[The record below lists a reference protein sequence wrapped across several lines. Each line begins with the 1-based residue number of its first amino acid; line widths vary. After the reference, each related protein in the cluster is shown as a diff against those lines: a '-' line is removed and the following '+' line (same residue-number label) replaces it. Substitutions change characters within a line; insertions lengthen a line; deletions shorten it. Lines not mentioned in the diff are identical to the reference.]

1 MTKEER
7 KNVRNDIWLCGR
19 CANEIDVTP
28 DSYPIDL
35 LYTWK
40 SQAETGNL
48 SLTDS
53 LPRFLPMFR
62 NVIFYWIL
70 ILQSQKI
77 KSERAPRKGILGK
90 ALSCQVTYYYDLLF
104 DYKINWDFSLKSGKT
119 KTGSL
124 LGKICSFSP

>member
-7 KNVRNDIWLCGR
+7 KNVKNGIWLCGR

-48 SLTDS
+48 SLSDS

-62 NVIFYWIL
+62 NVIFYGIM

-77 KSERAPRKGILGK
+77 KSEYSLTGARFRSSMAKMNK
-90 ALSCQVTYYYDLLF
+90 
-104 DYKINWDFSLKSGKT
+104 FSQAWNR
-119 KTGSL
+119 
-124 LGKICSFSP
+124 F